1 MTGWECWNRSGAFRV
16 TVGLLCA
23 LLLAGCGTTDQQEAD
38 ARRWYNAVYAILK
51 PADESMAT
59 YKPLFEDLSAGKAT
73 VTQVY
78 SALETMRDVQLNASV
93 GIKEPLIPTSLKAEH
108 QESLKQAVAQLQ
120 SALAGR
126 SVAISSVLKYLNDPQ
141 PEYLADAMSTLELAN
156 TTTVKA
162 MTTIANVLKAH
173 GIHIKATS
181 IG

>member
-1 MTGWECWNRSGAFRV
+1 MAKTANRLGILLV

-23 LLLAGCGTTDQQEAD
+23 LLAGCGTTDQQEAD

-59 YKPLFEDLSAGKAT
+59 YKPLFADLSAGKT
-73 VTQVY
+73 TMPQVY
-78 SALETMRDVQLNASV
+78 SALETMRDIQLNASV
-93 GIKEPLIPTSLKAEH
+93 SVKEPLIPTSLKAEH

-126 SVAISSVLKYLNDPQ
+126 SVAISSILKYLNDPQ
-141 PEYLADAMSTLELAN
+141 PEYMADAMSTFELAN
-156 TTTVKA
+156 TTAAKA
-162 MTTIANVLKAH
+162 ITTITNVLKAH
-173 GIHIKATS
+173 GIHIEVTS